1 LSNLD
6 KDQAQTIIK
15 ALRAGTVPDRGLEH
29 FAVGLDREMT
39 VLTKQLDYVAKG
51 HGDIKFVRGD
61 FGSGKT
67 FLTSLVGAEA
77 LNRNF
82 VVSKVVISQGDTPL
96 YKFEEVYRKICQN
109 MLLPGNRPNA
119 LSSVL
124 ERWFYNL
131 EEQVREFEELDE
143 DDPGFLEAVNRKVDS
158 QLQSIGDKSGRFAS
172 CIKAFHRLQFED
184 EFIKAR
190 GLLDWMCGDKKVA
203 ATAKKEADIK
213 GDLTKNDVYTFL
225 RGMLELFR
233 KAGHP
238 GLLLVLD
245 EVETIRHYNKNL
257 RGKALEVL
265 RDIVDKVLSNNLP
278 GLLLMVTG
286 TPALYE
292 SEEGIPALEPL
303 NQRVKV
309 TFGDDPST
317 DNLRQTQIRLHPLD
331 SEGLNLVA
339 HKIREIYPAD
349 HPERLQQK
357 VDDDFI
363 DHLLNSFEQ
372 RFGERLGV
380 SPRLFLRAVVDIL
393 DRVDQYDHFD
403 PYTHDALSDAS
414 LQSFELSSEEQSVL
428 ETLAR

>member
-1 LSNLD
+1 
-6 KDQAQTIIK
+6 
-15 ALRAGTVPDRGLEH
+15 
-29 FAVGLDREMT
+29 
-39 VLTKQLDYVAKG
+39 
-51 HGDIKFVRGD
+51 
-61 FGSGKT
+61 
-67 FLTSLVGAEA
+67 
-77 LNRNF
+77 
-82 VVSKVVISQGDTPL
+82 
-96 YKFEEVYRKICQN
+96 
-109 MLLPGNRPNA
+109 
-119 LSSVL
+119 
-124 ERWFYNL
+124 
-131 EEQVREFEELDE
+131 
-143 DDPGFLEAVNRKVDS
+143 
-158 QLQSIGDKSGRFAS
+158 
-172 CIKAFHRLQFED
+172 LQFED

-363 DHLLNSFEQ
+363 DHLLNSSCVRSWTSWTGWISTTISIPTLTTRSATPVFS
-372 RFGERLGV
+372 RSNSVAKSSPSWRLWLV
-380 SPRLFLRAVVDIL
+380 S
-393 DRVDQYDHFD
+393 
-403 PYTHDALSDAS
+403 
-414 LQSFELSSEEQSVL
+414 
-428 ETLAR
+428 